1 MRPGRQLAVLGVI
14 FVVLYALVFF
24 AGASGSWKERLEPR
38 LGLDLVGGTRMT
50 LQATNSL
57 DGQPPTPENLE
68 EARRIIDNRVNALGV
83 AEAEVVTE
91 GDRNIVISLP
101 GENRNLSEVG
111 SAAELRFRKVLKVA
125 DGSGVSLTQPQPTP
139 EAGGDADA
147 PQASPA
153 PEASASPEASGDAG
167 GQGGAAPSA
176 TPSAEPSP
184 SAATGGD
191 ATIEQQLGAVREKV
205 GKEAW
210 DAANGLQAPAD
221 LSTQPELAEA
231 LEPFG
236 TLTGREV
243 AVLPANIQFNVPFI
257 SCEQLNDRP
266 AASIK
271 DPAAKWWP
279 VRAPPSTSS
288 TPPRSRGPTSATPRP
303 RSTRPASGWSASTS
317 PATARRS
324 GPS

>member
-125 DGSGVSLTQPQPTP
+125 DGS
-139 EAGGDADA
+139 DR
-147 PQASPA
+147 
-153 PEASASPEASGDAG
+153 
-167 GQGGAAPSA
+167 AAPVVLA
-176 TPSAEPSP
+176 
-184 SAATGGD
+184 
-191 ATIEQQLGAVREKV
+191 
-205 GKEAW
+205 
-210 DAANGLQAPAD
+210 QA
-221 LSTQPELAEA
+221 L
-231 LEPFG
+231 
-236 TLTGREV
+236 REV
-243 AVLPANIQFNVPFI
+243 GICADVLDEVG
-257 SCEQLNDRP
+257 RP
-266 AASIK
+266 
-271 DPAAKWWP
+271 P
-279 VRAPPSTSS
+279 VLGHGEPVGVIEPLPLS
-288 TPPRSRGPTSATPRP
+288 
-303 RSTRPASGWSASTS
+303 
-317 PATARRS
+317 
-324 GPS
+324 